1 MRVHINLDDELIREL
16 DRRAGA
22 RGRSAYIASTL
33 RRALEDERRWEQI
46 ASAVGSLEARG
57 HDWDDDPA
65 GWVASQRR
73 SDARRVG

>member
-1 MRVHINLDDELIREL
+1 MRVHINLDDELVREL
-16 DRRAGA
+16 DRRAGT
-22 RGRSAYIASTL
+22 RGRSAFIASTL

-46 ASAVGSLEARG
+46 ASAVGSLEAGR